1 MNQKETGYKKKGGIR
16 MALLATPSKSAF
28 RISEKNVDILNKKN
42 GAVLNALQ
50 KIRSVE
56 SAQGNT
62 MRVHQLDG
70 KICTLQ
76 AKSGS
81 KHK

>member
-1 MNQKETGYKKKGGIR
+1 